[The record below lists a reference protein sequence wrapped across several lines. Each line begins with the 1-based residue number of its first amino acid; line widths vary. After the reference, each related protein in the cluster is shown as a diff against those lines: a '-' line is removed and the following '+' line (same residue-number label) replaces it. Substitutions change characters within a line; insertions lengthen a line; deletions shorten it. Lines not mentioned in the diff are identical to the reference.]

1 MYTCC
6 THTGFDSASMKR
18 SLLQPAEPAHDQSS
32 ANGSF
37 RLFSGSD
44 LDSSS
49 SGHKRRSAGS
59 GSSSQYRNS
68 SFGRDEYHEVD
79 EGSWLDMDII
89 VSTYTDTPYSVQC
102 SQVYSL

>member
-1 MYTCC
+1 
-6 THTGFDSASMKR
+6 MKR

-59 GSSSQYRNS
+59 GSRSQYRNS

-89 VSTYTDTPYSVQC
+89 VSTLLLAY
-102 SQVYSL
+102 